1 MSRLAQ
7 PISMQP
13 WNLPGGI
20 MLALGGTEC
29 QPSRT
34 HRRVTETMLK
44 PLHDRVIVLPDKEER
59 TKGGILL
66 PETARERPLHGKVMA
81 VGPGKRLENGSLAP
95 MEVKP
100 DDRVLY
106 AKYSGTEIKVRGEE
120 YMILR
125 QDDILGIVD

>member
-1 MSRLAQ
+1 
-7 PISMQP
+7 
-13 WNLPGGI
+13 
-20 MLALGGTEC
+20 
-29 QPSRT
+29 
-34 HRRVTETMLK
+34 MLK